1 MRGSLESW
9 SLVRVRKIFALATF
23 AIALGLAA
31 SQVPAQVEGTSDNPI
46 RLREPSGVLGVDN
59 AGKDPAATKVN
70 PALLAIY
77 SEHQAHLRQ
86 TVGQGQRAPA
96 FKSRNPLARTGD
108 GYVVIDAAAAG
119 DPQAM
124 AADLEQLGL
133 KDTAV
138 FGRMVSGRLP
148 ISAIPAL
155 KILPSLKF
163 ARPAYAI
170 THSGSVDSQGDVAMR
185 SDLARTLFGV
195 DGTGVTVGTL
205 SDSFD
210 CLGGA
215 AAGEASGD
223 LPAGITVLAE
233 GLCQFGTDEGR
244 GMMELIHDI
253 APGAAQS
260 FHTASLG
267 EAGFA
272 QGIVDLA
279 SAGAHVINDD
289 LLLLTEPMFQD
300 GIIAQ
305 AVNQVKAMGVA
316 YFSAAGNQA
325 RQSYESAFRPS
336 GQVVDV
342 GFGPEEFHDFDPD
355 PMTTDVCQQITIPEG
370 GVLIVGFQWDQPFFS
385 VSGAPG
391 SASDIDIALAD
402 AECTTALAFGI
413 DFNVGA
419 DPIEVFFA
427 FNPGPD
433 TTFNLMIGNFEGP
446 NPGLMKTVLFG
457 SGTIDEFDTAS
468 GTSFGHNSALGGLG
482 VGAAF
487 YQQTPEFGASP
498 PVIEPFSS
506 AGGTPILFDT
516 AGNRLPSP
524 ELREQP
530 DITAPDGTNTTFL
543 GSSDDEGDG
552 FPNFFGTSAAA
563 PHAAGVAALM
573 KQLDP
578 SLTPDAIY
586 AALKATAIDMDDP
599 ATPGFETGFDFGTG
613 HGLIQADAALSALAP
628 RGLLLTKSASPNPV
642 TVGGILTY
650 TVHVQDIGVA
660 PLTGVTLEDTLPDEV
675 EFDSVTAS
683 QGSCTGDF
691 TVSCDLG
698 DLASGTN
705 ATVTIKVRV
714 ANAGNG
720 TTSNTA
726 TGSADGV
733 NAVNSAAVLTTVNPL
748 LCFGRQA
755 TVIGTTGPDTLSG
768 TSGRDVIAALG
779 GDDIVF
785 GGDGADLICSG
796 TGNDSL
802 SGGAGNDQMSGGLG
816 NDVMRGNPGN
826 DSVLGG
832 PGHDRLIGGLGD
844 DVLTGSTGN
853 DSLSGSAGNDQLH
866 GGTGANILNGG
877 LGSDL
882 CRNGQK
888 INCEL

>member
-1 MRGSLESW
+1 MRRILEARSRW
-9 SLVRVRKIFALATF
+9 RTQKNLAAAAF
-23 AIALGLAA
+23 AIALSL
-31 SQVPAQVEGTSDNPI
+31 SHCLVTAQTEGTPENPI
-46 RLREPSGVLGVDN
+46 RLREPSGVLGVN
-59 AGKDPAATKVN
+59 GAGKDPAATRVN

-77 SEHQAHLRQ
+77 DEHQAHRRQ

-96 FKSRNPLARTGD
+96 FKSRNPLARIGD
-108 GYVVIDAAAAG
+108 GYVVIDAVAAG
-119 DPQAM
+119 DPQAL

-133 KDTAV
+133 KDTAL

-148 ISAIPAL
+148 IAAIPGL
-155 KILPSLKF
+155 KNLTSLKF
-163 ARPAYAI
+163 ARPAYAM

-215 AAGEASGD
+215 AAGVASGD
-223 LPAGITVLAE
+223 LPAGITVLEE

-244 GMMELIHDI
+244 GMMELIHDV
-253 APGAAQS
+253 APGATQS

-279 SAGAHVINDD
+279 NAGAHVINDD
-289 LLLLTEPMFQD
+289 VLLLTEPMFQD

-316 YFSAAGNQA
+316 YFSSAGNQA
-325 RQSYESAFRPS
+325 RQSYESPFRSS
-336 GQVVDV
+336 GQVVDI

-355 PMTTDVCQQITIPEG
+355 PMTTDVCQQITVPAG

-419 DPIEVFFA
+419 DPIEVFFV

-433 TTFNLMIGNFEGP
+433 TTFNLVIGNFEGP
-446 NPGLMKTVLFG
+446 NPALMKTVLFG
-457 SGTIDEFDTAS
+457 SGMVDEFDTAS
-468 GTSFGHNSALGGLG
+468 GASFGHNSALGGLG

-487 YQQTPEFGASP
+487 YQQTPEFGANP
-498 PVIEPFSS
+498 PVIENFSS

-543 GSSDDEGDG
+543 GGSDDEGDG

-599 ATPGFETGFDFGTG
+599 ATTAFDTGFDFRSG
-613 HGLIQADAALSALAP
+613 HGLIQADAALAALA
-628 RGLLLTKSASPNPV
+628 LSLTKSASPNPV
-642 TVGGILTY
+642 TVGSFLTY
-650 TVHVQDIGVA
+650 TLAVRNVGGA
-660 PLTGVTLEDTLPDEV
+660 TATGVIVDDTLPDEV
-675 EFDSVTAS
+675 EFDSVTVS
-683 QGSCTGDF
+683 QGSCTGGF

-698 DLASGTN
+698 DLASGTT

-714 ANAGNG
+714 ANTGNG
-720 TTSNTA
+720 TTRNTA

-733 NAVNSAAVLTTVNPL
+733 PLVTSAPVITTVNPL

-755 TVIGTTGPDTLSG
+755 TVIGTPGPDTLSG
-768 TSGRDVIAALG
+768 TAGRDVIAGLG
-779 GDDIVF
+779 GADSIS
-785 GGDGADLICSG
+785 GGDGGDFICGGS
-796 TGNDSL
+796 GNDSAT
-802 SGGAGNDQMSGGLG
+802 GGTGADQMSGGFG
-816 NDVMRGNPGN
+816 NDVMSGNAGN

-832 PGHDRLIGGLGD
+832 PGHDRLTGGLGN
-844 DVLTGSTGN
+844 DVLRGSTGN

-877 LGSDL
+877 AGSDL
-882 CRNGQK
+882 CRNGQT